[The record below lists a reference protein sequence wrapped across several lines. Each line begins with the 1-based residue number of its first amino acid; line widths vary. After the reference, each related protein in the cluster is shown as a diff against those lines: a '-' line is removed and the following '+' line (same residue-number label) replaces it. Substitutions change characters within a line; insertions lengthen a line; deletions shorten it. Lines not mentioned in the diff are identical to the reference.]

1 VRPILTWPFIVLL
14 VACAAQPPAPP
25 PSLRPSLPGG
35 TRIEMP
41 EVLGTPVAILAPE
54 LPAGALADG
63 ESARFEIAFTIDL
76 RGTVVESRLA
86 STTRPDLADAM
97 LAQHRQWIYAVA
109 TRNDPCRMQRFRGV
123 QTIEVQRRE
132 GKLAASSGPARVIE
146 VLARRDAVRVD
157 GEASLQPVNYRHV
170 MGSIGYP
177 RQALLDGIQARFAVV
192 AIFGA
197 DGAVKDTY
205 PVNAAYDRYGFAQSA
220 MNAVRRLKVEPPP
233 GHEFMACIPVN
244 FQLR

>member
-1 VRPILTWPFIVLL
+1 MRPILMGPFILL
-14 VACAAQPPAPP
+14 LAACATPPPAPP
-25 PSLRPSLPGG
+25 PSLRPSLAGG

-54 LPAGALADG
+54 LPAGTLADG
-63 ESARFEIAFTIDL
+63 EGARFEIAFTIDL
-76 RGTVVESRLA
+76 RGAVVESRIE

-109 TRNDPCRMQRFRGV
+109 TRGDPCRMQRFRGV
-123 QTIEVQRRE
+123 QTIEVQRRD
-132 GKLAASSGPARVIE
+132 GRLAASGEPARVIE

-157 GEASLQPVNYRHV
+157 DDASLRPVNYRHV
-170 MGSIGYP
+170 MGSIVYP
-177 RQALLDGIQARFAVV
+177 SQALRDRIQARFAVI

-197 DGAVKDTY
+197 DGAVKDAY
-205 PVNAAYDRYGFAQSA
+205 PVNAAYDRYGFAQNA

-233 GHEFMACIPVN
+233 GREFLACIPID